1 MLTERLINRDSLIH
15 QDPFFFIKI
24 LFEEL
29 RRRNYEFLHIPI
41 LVATLMFLSLNVK

>member
-1 MLTERLINRDSLIH
+1 MLTAERLINRDSLIH
-15 QDPFFFIKI
+15 QDLFFFINI

-29 RRRNYEFLHIPI
+29 RRNCDFLHIPI